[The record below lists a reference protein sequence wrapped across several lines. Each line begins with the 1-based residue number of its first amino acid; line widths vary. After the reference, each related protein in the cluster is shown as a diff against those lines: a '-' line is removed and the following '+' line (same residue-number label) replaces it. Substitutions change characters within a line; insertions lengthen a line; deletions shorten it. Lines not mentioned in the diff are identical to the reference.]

1 MPSPMSQDA
10 HSPVVAENLRDPLEV
25 NSDAPTEPESESEA
39 ETAFSS
45 DSSDSG
51 AVQSVASADSLK
63 GEGASEHCFSGP
75 WLLNIRSGI
84 FHKAIRNVQE
94 DSHMLACRPQTGL
107 HDGYELRRRNPRSEG
122 FCACRHSGCCNSLQ

>member
-1 MPSPMSQDA
+1 MQRGRDDVEPQLRCQQQVVDA
-10 HSPVVAENLRDPLEV
+10 IDREWVPYV
-25 NSDAPTEPESESEA
+25 EPESESEA

-51 AVQSVASADSLK
+51 AVELVASADSLQ

-75 WLLNIRSGI
+75 WLLNIRSGV
-84 FHKAIRNVQE
+84 FRKAIRNVQE

-107 HDGYELRRRNPRSEG
+107 RDGYELRRRNPRLLMSPQ
-122 FCACRHSGCCNSLQ
+122 RWLQ